1 MKTGNV
7 LLSVFLAFVFVAPV
21 EHRVWAAP
29 GQAATAAPKMGQI
42 SQAPALTLDV
52 VVAGKSGEPVSGL
65 QPGDFKLFDNKQ
77 PQELVSVAAAGGVNA
92 KADPPV
98 EIILLIDDINASQVT
113 IHEELNWLHKYLDQ
127 ASGGQL
133 ALPISF
139 AVLTDQGIVSQDRP
153 SRDAK
158 ALGHYLDN
166 SRIGIRALRNSG
178 GMWGVMEREE
188 SSLKAL
194 DFLADKVSKRPGRKL
209 LIWISPGWHG
219 VSDAGRIPSRK
230 DQQDTFDMIV
240 DTSARLQRARLTLD
254 TINPIS
260 NIVDPFYKTFLKGAA
275 DPKHSDY
282 GFLMLQVLATQ
293 SGGQVMAGNIEL
305 PALIDRCLADASTYY
320 MLTFNPPPAV
330 HPDEYHEL
338 SVEIA
343 KPGLKARTRT
353 GYYAQPASAVS
364 SSGEGQKLSQ

>member
-1 MKTGNV
+1 MKTGKV
-7 LLSVFLAFVFVAPV
+7 FLSVFLTLVFVAPV
-21 EHRVWAAP
+21 EYRVWAAP
-29 GQAATAAPKMGQI
+29 GQAASAAPKMGQN
-42 SQAPALTLDV
+42 SQSPALTLDV

-98 EIILLIDDINASQVT
+98 EVILLIDDINASQVT
-113 IHEELNWLHKYLDQ
+113 IHDELNWLHKYLDK

-139 AVLTDQGIVSQDRP
+139 AVLTDQGVVSQDRP

-158 ALGHYLDN
+158 ALGRYLDN
-166 SRIGIRALRNSG
+166 SRIGLRALRNGS
-178 GMWGVMEREE
+178 GMWGAMEREE

-194 DFLADKVSKRPGRKL
+194 DFLADKASKRPGRKL

-219 VSDAGRIPSRK
+219 ISDAGRIPSRK

-240 DTSARLQRARLTLD
+240 DTSVRLRRARLTLD
-254 TINPIS
+254 SIDPTSNFINPYYES
-260 NIVDPFYKTFLKGAA
+260 YLKGVTE
-275 DPKHSDY
+275 PKHADY
-282 GFLMLQVLATQ
+282 GNLMLQVLAIQ

-305 PALIDRCLADASTYY
+305 PALIDRCVADASAYY
-320 MLTFNPPPAV
+320 VLTFNPPPAA

-353 GYYAQPASAVS
+353 GYYAQPASAVAS
-364 SSGEGQKLSQ
+364 SADGQKLSQ

>member
-1 MKTGNV
+1 MKTGKV
-7 LLSVFLAFVFVAPV
+7 FLSVFLALVFVAPV

-29 GQAATAAPKMGQI
+29 GQAASAAPKMVQN

-52 VVAGKSGEPVSGL
+52 VVTAKSGEPVSGL

-77 PQELVSVAAAGGVNA
+77 PQELIFVAAAGGVNA
-92 KADPPV
+92 KTDPPV
-98 EIILLIDDINASQVT
+98 EVILLIDDINASPVT
-113 IHEELNWLHKYLDQ
+113 IHEELNWLHKYLDN

-139 AVLTDQGIVSQDRP
+139 AVLTDQGIVSQDRA

-158 ALGHYLDN
+158 ALGRYLD
-166 SRIGIRALRNSG
+166 SSHIGIRALKNTS

-194 DFLADKVSKRPGRKL
+194 DFLADKASKRPGRTL

-219 VSDAGRIPSRK
+219 ISDAGRIPSRK

-240 DTSARLQRARLTLD
+240 DTSARLRRARLTLD
-254 TINPIS
+254 SINPTTNFI
-260 NIVDPFYKTFLKGAA
+260 DPYYETFLKGVAE
-275 DPKHSDY
+275 PKKADY
-282 GFLMLQVLATQ
+282 GNLMLQVLATQ

-305 PALIDRCLADASTYY
+305 PALIGRCLADASASYAVTY
-320 MLTFNPPPAV
+320 TPPPAA
-330 HPDEYHEL
+330 HADEYHEIE
-338 SVEIA
+338 VQVD

-353 GYYAQPASAVS
+353 GYYAQPAGAVASSAD
-364 SSGEGQKLSQ
+364 GQKLSQ